1 MMIVN
6 EINSFRGK
14 CYFLSNFYEAKV
26 THDGI
31 TYLNNEAAFQAC
43 KLKNPSE
50 RISFSNLD
58 PSSAKKRGRSVRI
71 RGDWENVK
79 ETIMY
84 EVCLAKF
91 TQNEDLKR
99 KLIETGDS
107 ILIEGNTWYDTYW
120 GVCNGKG
127 KNALGK
133 ILMRIRSELR
143 G

>member
-58 PSSAKKRGRSVRI
+58 PSSAKKEG
-71 RGDWENVK
+71 
-79 ETIMY
+79 
-84 EVCLAKF
+84 EVL
-91 TQNEDLKR
+91 EL
-99 KLIETGDS
+99 
-107 ILIEGNTWYDTYW
+107 EGI
-120 GVCNGKG
+120 GK
-127 KNALGK
+127 
-133 ILMRIRSELR
+133 M
-143 G
+143 